1 MEFTFAD
8 KDSDQPIAAVIFD
21 GKPEYIWLDKK
32 APLGRKIRALE
43 KTFPNYI
50 VGLRSETSMVR
61 KLSYQSGMIEIQV
74 GFIHS
79 IPLQTN

>member
-1 MEFTFAD
+1 M
-8 KDSDQPIAAVIFD
+8 VNLNIF
-21 GKPEYIWLDKK
+21 GLIK

-50 VGLRSETSMVR
+50 VGLRSETSNGEEVVISVR
-61 KLSYQSGMIEIQV
+61 NDKIQV
-74 GFIHS
+74 AFIHL